1 MRQRKLGICDPDIRY
16 AVSLMNYIN
25 ADIGNSFLAFA
36 FSTRESL
43 SEYLTGNHLDLVL
56 VAEDWMADAAFWD
69 TYTELC
75 VIGMSEHSAENVI
88 CKYEDADK
96 IVQDILRFFRA
107 GCKSLS
113 SELFCSYAVISP
125 LGRCGKTRLSKCI
138 CYLDEVRG
146 GLYIGF
152 EAYGLS
158 AVIGE
163 AQERYTMS
171 ELAYLIKTRSDQIL
185 DYVER
190 SVIADGKMGVIDS
203 PRSYLDIRN
212 LDAADMCWF
221 LDRLYAWGRYTT
233 IVCDI
238 DGGVLGD
245 NSVLE
250 AFDYVIVPV
259 FDEAYA
265 KEKVKV
271 FRNCLKRQELGK
283 IVIRMKC
290 VEVPNAEYDSAE
302 MIRCAGNLMEENG
315 RGGSRSCYGTG
326 NKE

>member
-1 MRQRKLGICDPDIRY
+1 
-16 AVSLMNYIN
+16 
-25 ADIGNSFLAFA
+25 
-36 FSTRESL
+36 
-43 SEYLTGNHLDLVL
+43 
-56 VAEDWMADAAFWD
+56 
-69 TYTELC
+69 
-75 VIGMSEHSAENVI
+75 MSEHSAENVI

-152 EAYGLS
+152 EAYGLP

-245 NSVLE
+245 SSVLE
-250 AFDYVIVPV
+250 AFDHVIVPV

-283 IVIRMKC
+283 IVSRMKC

-315 RGGSRSCYGTG
+315 REGSRRCYGTG